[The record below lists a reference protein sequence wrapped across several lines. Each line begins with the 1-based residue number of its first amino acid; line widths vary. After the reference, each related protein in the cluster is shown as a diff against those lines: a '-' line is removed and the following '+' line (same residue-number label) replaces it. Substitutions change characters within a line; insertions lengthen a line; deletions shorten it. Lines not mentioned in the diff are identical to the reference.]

1 MKSQENAGH
10 APACGCHEYEDKH
23 ALLCSV
29 LSAVLLLGILL
40 ADKCW
45 ALASFL
51 RLLAY
56 VFAFI
61 PVGWPVLRKAV
72 AEASKGEWVN
82 EYLLMSVA
90 AAGAF
95 CLGEYPEAVAVMLL
109 YSIGE
114 YCQDKAVGKA
124 WRDIR
129 ALVGLR
135 TEQVVV
141 LEGEHRTQKR
151 PDEVAVGNV
160 IEVPAGGRVP
170 LDAVL
175 LSEPA
180 HVDLSALT
188 GESLPQLVTTGSSV
202 SSGAIAL
209 ESPMLLRVV
218 HPYADSAMSR
228 IFRMVEQANARKAPA
243 ELFMRRFARIYTPSV
258 MLAALFVAFVP
269 PLFMDFPA
277 FWGDYLHRGLVF
289 LVASCPCALV
299 ISIPLAYFCGI
310 GLASRRGI
318 LFKGG
323 SCLDAAAGVTDV
335 VFDKTGTLTCGR
347 FEVTRVVPVDTD
359 ASSLLSLMAGLEL
372 HSTHPLA
379 RALVTYATE
388 HKVPAQRIESL
399 RELPGMGLTAVA
411 DNSTV
416 AVGNVRLMESL
427 GLEIPAAVRTVAGTV
442 LYCCCQGALMGYVV
456 LCDRLKDD
464 AARAVKSLRKLR
476 VHSISVLSGDRQTIV
491 AQLADDLHLD
501 SGYGDLLP
509 QQKMEHLKSMRGR
522 GRCVAFVGDGI
533 NDAPALASCDI
544 GFAMGDSGSDLAVET
559 ADVVLR
565 GGHPLHVAYAMAIA
579 RVTRQ
584 IVWANVALALGAKL
598 LVMCLGAAGVA
609 NMWMAVLADSGVALL
624 CLLVVVAVQPFMSR
638 RYLRKL
644 A

>member
-1 MKSQENAGH
+1 MKSLENAGQ
-10 APACGCHEYEDKH
+10 ASACGCHEHEDKH
-23 ALLCSV
+23 TLLYSV

-72 AEASKGEWVN
+72 AEASKGEWAN

-124 WRDIR
+124 RRDIR
-129 ALVGLR
+129 SLVGLR
-135 TEQVVV
+135 REQVMVV
-141 LEGEHRTQKR
+141 DGEHRTRKS
-151 PDEVAVGNV
+151 PDKVMVGEV

-175 LSEPA
+175 LSDPA

-188 GESLPQLVTTGSSV
+188 GESLPQLVATGSSV
-202 SSGAIAL
+202 SSGAIVL

-243 ELFMRRFARIYTPSV
+243 ELFMRRFARLYTPFV
-258 MLAALFVAFVP
+258 MFAALLVAFVP
-269 PLFMDFPA
+269 PLFMGFPA
-277 FWGDYLHRGLVF
+277 CLGDYLHRALVF

-323 SCLDAAAGVTDV
+323 NCLDAAAGVTDV

-347 FEVTRVVPVDTD
+347 FEVTRVVPVNTD

-379 RALVTYATE
+379 RALVSYAAE
-388 HKVPAQRIESL
+388 HKIPAQRVESL
-399 RELPGMGLTAVA
+399 HEQSGMGLTAVV
-411 DNSTV
+411 NGSTV
-416 AVGNVRLMESL
+416 AVGNARLMESL
-427 GLEIPAAVRTVAGTV
+427 GLETPAAERMAAGTV

-456 LCDRLKDD
+456 LCDRPKDD
-464 AARAVKSLRKLR
+464 AARAVKSLKLLR
-476 VHSISVLSGDRQTIV
+476 VHSISVLSGDRQAIV
-491 AQLADDLHLD
+491 GQLVEDLHLD
-501 SGYGDLLP
+501 QGFGDLLP
-509 QQKMEHLKSMRGR
+509 RQKSEHLKSMCGR
-522 GRCVAFVGDGI
+522 DRCVAFVGDGI
-533 NDAPALASCDI
+533 NDAPALASCDV

-565 GGHPLHVAYAMAIA
+565 GGRPLHVAYAMAIA
-579 RVTRQ
+579 RATRL
-584 IVWANVALALGAKL
+584 VVRANVALALGAKL

-624 CLLVVVAVQPFMSR
+624 CLLVVVIVQPLLCR
-638 RYLRKL
+638 RVLRNL

>member
-1 MKSQENAGH
+1 MKCQENAGQ
-10 APACGCHEYEDKH
+10 ASACCCHEHEDKH

-29 LSAVLLLGILL
+29 LSAILLLGILL

-56 VFAFI
+56 VFAFM

-72 AEASKGEWVN
+72 AEASKGEWAN

-90 AAGAF
+90 AVGAF
-95 CLGEYPEAVAVMLL
+95 YLGEYPEAVAVMLL

-124 WRDIR
+124 RRDIR

-141 LEGEHRTQKR
+141 VEGEHRTQKR
-151 PDEVAVGNV
+151 PDEVTVGDV
-160 IEVPAGGRVP
+160 IEVPAGGRIP

-228 IFRMVEQANARKAPA
+228 ILRMVEQANAHKAPA
-243 ELFMRRFARIYTPSV
+243 ELFMRRFARIYTPVV
-258 MLAALFVAFVP
+258 MLVALFVAFVP

-277 FWGDYLHRGLVF
+277 FWGDYLHRALVF

-323 SCLDAAAGVTDV
+323 NYLDAAAGVTDV

-347 FEVTRVVPVDTD
+347 FEVTRVVPVDAE
-359 ASSLLSLMAGLEL
+359 ASYLLSLMAGLEL

-379 RALVTYATE
+379 HAVVTYAANS
-388 HKVPAQRIESL
+388 KIEPQSVGSL
-399 RELPGMGLTAVA
+399 QELPGMGLTAVV
-411 DNSTV
+411 NNCHV
-416 AVGNVRLMESL
+416 AVGNAKLMAKL
-427 GLEIPAAVRTVAGTV
+427 GLDVPETDREIAGTV
-442 LYCCCQGALMGYVV
+442 LYCSCQGALVGYVV
-456 LCDRLKDD
+456 LCDRLKSD
-464 AARAVKSLRKLR
+464 AARAVASLRKLR
-476 VHSISVLSGDRQTIV
+476 VHSISVLSGDRQAIV
-491 AQLADDLHLD
+491 AKLADDLHLD

-509 QQKMEHLKSMRGR
+509 QQKMAHLKSMCGR
-522 GRCVAFVGDGI
+522 GHRIAFVGDGI

-559 ADVVLR
+559 ADIVLR
-565 GGHPLHVAYAMAIA
+565 GGNPLHVAFAMAIA

-584 IVWANVALALGAKL
+584 IVWANVALALGVKL

-624 CLLVVVAVQPFMSR
+624 CLLVVVVVQPFMSR

>member
-1 MKSQENAGH
+1 MKSQENAGQ
-10 APACGCHEYEDKH
+10 APACGCHDHKDKH

-29 LSAVLLLGILL
+29 LSAILLLGILL

-72 AEASKGEWVN
+72 AEALKGEWAN

-114 YCQDKAVGKA
+114 HCQDKAVGKA
-124 WRDIR
+124 RRDIR
-129 ALVGLR
+129 SLIGLR
-135 TEQVVV
+135 REQVMVV
-141 LEGEHRTQKR
+141 DGEHRTRKS
-151 PDEVAVGNV
+151 PDKVMVGEV

-175 LSEPA
+175 LSEPT

-188 GESLPQLVTTGSSV
+188 GESLPQLVATGSSV
-202 SSGAIAL
+202 SSGAIVL

-243 ELFMRRFARIYTPSV
+243 ELFMRRFARLYTPFV
-258 MLAALFVAFVP
+258 MLAAVFVAFVP
-269 PLFMDFPA
+269 PLYLG
-277 FWGDYLHRGLVF
+277 FWTFWSDYLHRGLVF

-323 SCLDAAAGVTDV
+323 NCLDAAAGVTDV

-347 FEVTRVVPVDTD
+347 FEVARVVPVNTD

-379 RALVTYATE
+379 RALVAYATN
-388 HKVPAQRIESL
+388 HNISPQSIASL
-399 RELPGMGLTAVA
+399 REMPGMGLTAVVNNCNA
-411 DNSTV
+411 
-416 AVGNVRLMESL
+416 AVGNARLMEKL
-427 GLEIPAAVRTVAGTV
+427 GLEVPETDREIAGTV
-442 LYCCCQGALMGYVV
+442 LYCCSGGVLQGYVV
-456 LCDRLKDD
+456 MSDRPKDD
-464 AARAVKSLRKLR
+464 AARAIGSLRRLR
-476 VHSISVLSGDRQTIV
+476 VHSVSLLSGDRQAIV
-491 AQLADDLHLD
+491 GKLARDLHLD
-501 SGYGDLLP
+501 AGFGDLLP

-533 NDAPALASCDI
+533 NDAPALASCDV

-579 RVTRQ
+579 RVTRR
-584 IVWANVALALGAKL
+584 VVRANVTLALGAKL

-609 NMWMAVLADSGVALL
+609 GMWMAVLADSGVALL
-624 CLLVVVAVQPFMSR
+624 CLLVVVIVQPLLCR
-638 RYLRKL
+638 RSLRKL